1 MPQTSFQ
8 IGTMTLSMVL
18 TGLILYYLK
27 NLETIG
33 CKCAMNYKRTYI
45 MSYHIFSLAFGAASL
60 LSGNRLAEYIV
71 ESRYAIPFVS
81 VLVIAII
88 TNVVFTLMY
97 IQELEKDNCECSESV
112 LRTMMYILS
121 LISAATWSL
130 LLLFALIA
138 ASIFMKSKN
147 LLSLA
152 TFLSAILLAITIILV
167 DPRGVN
173 KLIFPTLQISKDKQ

>member
-1 MPQTSFQ
+1 
-8 IGTMTLSMVL
+8 
-18 TGLILYYLK
+18 
-27 NLETIG
+27 
-33 CKCAMNYKRTYI
+33 

-60 LSGNRLAEYIV
+60 LSGNRVAEYIV

-88 TNVVFTLMY
+88 TNTIFTLMY

-121 LISAATWSL
+121 LISAATWGL